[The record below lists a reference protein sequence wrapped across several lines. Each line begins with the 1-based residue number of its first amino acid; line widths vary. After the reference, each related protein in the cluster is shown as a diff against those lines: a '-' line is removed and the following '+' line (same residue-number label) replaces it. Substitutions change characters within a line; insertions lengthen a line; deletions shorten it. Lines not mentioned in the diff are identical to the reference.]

1 MHVVLFYFIV
11 FLKMKLY
18 IGSSYFESVLFFNF
32 FFFSFIISFFWN
44 IIYLIMEILKLMLN
58 QNIEN

>member
-1 MHVVLFYFIV
+1 
-11 FLKMKLY
+11 MKLY

-32 FFFSFIISFFWN
+32 FFFSFIISFFRN

>member
-1 MHVVLFYFIV
+1 MVLFYFIV

-32 FFFSFIISFFWN
+32 FFFSFIISFFRN

>member
-32 FFFSFIISFFWN
+32 FFFSFIISFFRN

>member
-18 IGSSYFESVLFFNF
+18 IGSSYFKSVLFFNF
-32 FFFSFIISFFWN
+32 FFFSFIISFF
-44 IIYLIMEILKLMLN
+44 LKYNLFN
-58 QNIEN
+58 NGNIEVNVESKY

>member
-18 IGSSYFESVLFFNF
+18 IGSSYFKSVLFFNF
-32 FFFSFIISFFWN
+32 FFFSFIISFFRN